1 MTDTKTMD
9 DEEEHARKHLTVVA
23 FGLCR
28 KFGPAKA
35 AALMAGSFSG
45 VVEHELKLDVPTW
58 LRELAE
64 EYERDERVVVCR
76 SAVIVTDEHAIKA
89 RLKHKP

>member
-1 MTDTKTMD
+1 MTDTTTID

-28 KFGPAKA
+28 KFGAAKA
-35 AALMAGSFSG
+35 AALMAGSFAG

-58 LRELAE
+58 LREFAE
-64 EYERDERVVVCR
+64 EYERDERVVVPLR
-76 SAVIVTDEHAIKA
+76 DDRH
-89 RLKHKP
+89 